1 MKKIYVLLS
10 YTDDDDGDVGCEVFK
25 TKQALL
31 DYLKDEICRW
41 KDDFLEDFDVNEE
54 IAEMEKSMSE
64 NGWWSC
70 GDGLEFVM
78 KEKELI
84 G

>member
-1 MKKIYVLLS
+1 MEEKIYVLLS
-10 YTDDDDGDVGCEVFK
+10 YTDDDDEVGCKAFK

-31 DYLKDEICRW
+31 DYLKDEIRRW
-41 KDDFLEDFDVNEE
+41 KNDYFEDYDVNEE
-54 IAEMEKSMSE
+54 IAEMEKSMNE
-64 NGWWSC
+64 NGWWNA
-70 GDGLEFVM
+70 GDGLEFVL

>member
-10 YTDDDDGDVGCEVFK
+10 YTDDDDVDVGCEVFK

>member
-10 YTDDDDGDVGCEVFK
+10 YTDDGDARCEVFK

-41 KDDFLEDFDVNEE
+41 KDDYLEDYDVNEE

>member
-1 MKKIYVLLS
+1 MS

>member
-10 YTDDDDGDVGCEVFK
+10 YTDDDGDAGCEAFK

-41 KDDFLEDFDVNEE
+41 KDDYLEDYDVDEE
-54 IAEMEKSMSE
+54 IAEMEKSMNE

>member
-41 KDDFLEDFDVNEE
+41 KDDFLEDFDVDEE

>member
-10 YTDDDDGDVGCEVFK
+10 YTDDDSDVGCEVFK

-41 KDDFLEDFDVNEE
+41 KDDYLEDYDVDEE

>member
-1 MKKIYVLLS
+1 MKKIDVLLS
-10 YTDDDDGDVGCEVFK
+10 YTDDGDAGCEVFK

-41 KDDFLEDFDVNEE
+41 KDDYLEDYDVDEE

>member
-10 YTDDDDGDVGCEVFK
+10 CTDDDGDAGCEVFK

-41 KDDFLEDFDVNEE
+41 KDDYLEDYDADEE

>member
-10 YTDDDDGDVGCEVFK
+10 YTDDDGDAGCEVFK

-41 KDDFLEDFDVNEE
+41 KDDYLEDYDVDEE
-54 IAEMEKSMSE
+54 IAEMEKSMNE